1 MGINVTFY
9 RFSKKTNSTKIPY
22 AGQTVFNFSATQEG
36 TGDPSPENIRP
47 ILPGFSLLRD
57 DNTTLDV
64 YGGSLDI
71 VNSSIT
77 LTHKKSVFD
86 GSETGWDWYGAFQQ
100 LSLTLVDAATYI
112 WNQAT
117 YICDTL
123 KPVAN
128 NDRQGNYANYA
139 SLVSSGASVALSVPA
154 NSKADALVWL
164 GLHNVTFVYELAT
177 PTTIQLSYN
186 ELKRACD
193 QLGIPYPVHIP
204 VVYQAYDCELLDN
217 TTIQNPGIRLD
228 MHGGTVSPFDF
239 NYAYIPQFQRYYWVH
254 PPEYDLGTWIFS
266 LEVDV
271 LGSLR
276 DKIGDSEQYIMRSS
290 ADFDGTITD
299 TMYPIK
305 NDFESESVIESNET
319 IFGSVAGLDAW
330 YVVGIIGGLSG
341 EAYAYYETYLH
352 LNTSMLYNGSVIYF
366 VLTDA
371 QLREL
376 MSMLLGNVQIYDIET
391 EEMSEALAKQLLN
404 PIQYIESI
412 RCVPFKPDVMAYND
426 QDVLV
431 DKIQFGFTL
440 MDLNDAPEPTPPT
453 PPGEDEVEEVEEV
466 EPDAVPR
473 GWRILRRPRITYPLR
488 NISSGE
494 GWIRH
499 HAFTMALPVHPQKA
513 RGAWVK
519 GAPTSSYTIEMEPF
533 GMIQIPGNVP
543 IQAHEASVVIEP
555 GVTIRAF
562 MIKFEAWTDV
572 VTGMCKLI
580 VSFKDADREWHP
592 FYNDSRDISVTLPC
606 HQSIQDASSYFR
618 TWTNQN
624 AASHNKW
631 LDWITSIFGGISG
644 SYQTQSG
651 AGASSSIGVGA
662 GAVGGI
668 MSFGQSV
675 NNYYRATKP
684 QNMLSMLEAN
694 MPQISGN
701 GASGGSY
708 ISFASDFCAP
718 RVHCYFSLLT
728 VDNRPDHGRP
738 LCDFRTISAIPG
750 YIECDHAHLND
761 DDIALSAIE
770 REDALSFM
778 NGGFYYE

>member
-1 MGINVTFY
+1 MGLTVKFY
-9 RFSKKTNSTKIPY
+9 RFSKKTNSTKLPDELRNL
-22 AGQTVFNFSATQEG
+22 AGE
-36 TGDPSPENIRP
+36 
-47 ILPGFSLLRD
+47 
-57 DNTTLDV
+57 
-64 YGGSLDI
+64 
-71 VNSSIT
+71 
-77 LTHKKSVFD
+77 
-86 GSETGWDWYGAFQQ
+86 
-100 LSLTLVDAATYI
+100 
-112 WNQAT
+112 
-117 YICDTL
+117 
-123 KPVAN
+123 
-128 NDRQGNYANYA
+128 
-139 SLVSSGASVALSVPA
+139 
-154 NSKADALVWL
+154 
-164 GLHNVTFVYELAT
+164 
-177 PTTIQLSYN
+177 
-186 ELKRACD
+186 
-193 QLGIPYPVHIP
+193 
-204 VVYQAYDCELLDN
+204 YDCELLDN

-228 MHGGTVSPFDF
+228 MHGGTASPFDF
-239 NYAYIPQFQRYYWVH
+239 NYAYIPSFNRYYWVNSI
-254 PPEYDLGTWIFS
+254 EYDLGTWIFYM
-266 LEVDV
+266 EVDV
-271 LGSLR
+271 LASIRGW
-276 DKIGDSEQYIMRSS
+276 IGVSSQYIMRSS
-290 ADFDGTITD
+290 NVFDGTITD
-299 TMYPIK
+299 SMYPIK
-305 NDFESESVIESNET
+305 NDFNTMTRIESGET
-319 IFGSVAGLDAW
+319 IFGSVDGLDAW

-366 VLTDA
+366 VLTDS

-376 MSMLLGNVQIYDIET
+376 MSMLLGNVNIYDIET

-412 RCVPFKPDVMAYND
+412 RCVPFKPDVMSYND
-426 QDVLV
+426 TDILV

-453 PPGEDEVEEVEEV
+453 PPGENEVEEVEDV
-466 EPDAVPR
+466 EPDAVPA

-488 NISSGE
+488 NISTGE

-499 HAFTMALPVHPQKA
+499 HAFTMSLPVHPQRA
-513 RGAWVK
+513 RGEWVL
-519 GAPTSSYTIEMEPF
+519 GQPTSSYTIEMEPF
-533 GMIQIPGNVP
+533 GMIGIPGNVP
-543 IQAHEASVVIEP
+543 IQAKKFDYEVSA
-555 GVTIRAF
+555 GVTEKRF
-562 MIKFEAWTDV
+562 EIKFEAWTDV
-572 VTGMCKLI
+572 VTGMCKLMI
-580 VSFKDADREWHP
+580 YFQNSSNIWIP

-631 LDWITSIFGGISG
+631 LDWITGIFGGISG

-694 MPQISGN
+694 MPQISGE

-708 ISFASDFCAP
+708 ISFASDFCSP

-728 VDNRPDHGRP
+728 EDNNPDHGRP
-738 LCDFRTISAIPG
+738 LCAFRQINTIPG

-761 DDIALSAIE
+761 DIIPLTAIE
-770 REDALSFM
+770 REDALNFM

>member
-1 MGINVTFY
+1 MGITVKFY
-9 RFSKKTNSTKIPY
+9 RFSKKTNSTK
-22 AGQTVFNFSATQEG
+22 
-36 TGDPSPENIRP
+36 
-47 ILPGFSLLRD
+47 LPDELR
-57 DNTTLDV
+57 N
-64 YGGSLDI
+64 
-71 VNSSIT
+71 
-77 LTHKKSVFD
+77 
-86 GSETGWDWYGAFQQ
+86 
-100 LSLTLVDAATYI
+100 LV
-112 WNQAT
+112 
-117 YICDTL
+117 
-123 KPVAN
+123 
-128 NDRQGNYANYA
+128 G
-139 SLVSSGASVALSVPA
+139 
-154 NSKADALVWL
+154 
-164 GLHNVTFVYELAT
+164 E
-177 PTTIQLSYN
+177 
-186 ELKRACD
+186 
-193 QLGIPYPVHIP
+193 
-204 VVYQAYDCELLDN
+204 YDCELLDN

-228 MHGGTVSPFDF
+228 MHGGDASPFNF
-239 NYAYIPQFQRYYWVH
+239 NYAYIDDFERYYWVNAI
-254 PPEYDLGTWIFS
+254 EYDLGTWIFS

-271 LGSLR
+271 LASLR
-276 DKIGDSEQYIMRSS
+276 GSIGASAQYIMRSS
-290 ADFDGTITD
+290 YTFDGTITD
-299 TMYPIK
+299 SMYPIK
-305 NDFESESVIESNET
+305 NDFSTLTKIESSET
-319 IFGSVAGLDAW
+319 IFGSVAGLEAW

-366 VLTDA
+366 VLTDV

-440 MDLNDAPEPTPPT
+440 LDVNDIDPEPTPPT
-453 PPGEDEVEEVEEV
+453 PGENEVEEVEESEEV
-466 EPDAVPR
+466 EPDAVQK
-473 GWRILRRPRITYPLR
+473 GWRILRRPRITYTLR
-488 NISSGE
+488 NISTGE

-499 HAFTMALPVHPQKA
+499 HAFTMSLPVHPQRA
-513 RGAWVK
+513 RGEWVL
-519 GAPTSSYTIEMEPF
+519 GQPTSSYTIEMEPF
-533 GMIQIPGNVP
+533 GMIGIPGNVP
-543 IQAHEASVVIEP
+543 IQAKKIDVEVSS
-555 GVTIRAF
+555 GVTEKRF
-562 MIKFEAWTDV
+562 EIKFEAWTDV
-572 VTGMCKLI
+572 VTGMCKLMI
-580 VSFKDADREWHP
+580 FFLNPGNAWIP

-631 LDWITSIFGGISG
+631 LDWISGLFGGVSG

-694 MPQISGN
+694 MPRISGN

-708 ISFASDFCAP
+708 ISFAADFCSP
-718 RVHCYFSLLT
+718 RVHCYFSLLAD
-728 VDNRPDHGRP
+728 DNNSDHGRP
-738 LCDFRTISAIPG
+738 LCRIRQISNIPG
-750 YIECDHAHLND
+750 YIECDHAHFND
-761 DDIALSAIE
+761 DIIILTAIE
-770 REDALSFM
+770 REDAINFM

>member
-1 MGINVTFY
+1 MGITVKFY
-9 RFSKKTNSTKIPY
+9 RFSKKTNSTK
-22 AGQTVFNFSATQEG
+22 
-36 TGDPSPENIRP
+36 
-47 ILPGFSLLRD
+47 LPDELR
-57 DNTTLDV
+57 N
-64 YGGSLDI
+64 
-71 VNSSIT
+71 
-77 LTHKKSVFD
+77 
-86 GSETGWDWYGAFQQ
+86 
-100 LSLTLVDAATYI
+100 LV
-112 WNQAT
+112 
-117 YICDTL
+117 
-123 KPVAN
+123 
-128 NDRQGNYANYA
+128 G
-139 SLVSSGASVALSVPA
+139 
-154 NSKADALVWL
+154 
-164 GLHNVTFVYELAT
+164 E
-177 PTTIQLSYN
+177 
-186 ELKRACD
+186 
-193 QLGIPYPVHIP
+193 
-204 VVYQAYDCELLDN
+204 YDCELLDS

-228 MHGGTVSPFDF
+228 MHGGGTSPFDF
-239 NYAYIPQFQRYYWVH
+239 NYAYIEDFKRYYWVNAI
-254 PPEYDLGTWIFS
+254 EYDLGTWIFS

-271 LGSLR
+271 LASLR
-276 DKIGDSEQYIMRSS
+276 GSIGASSQYIMRSS
-290 ADFDGTITD
+290 NTFDGTITD
-299 TMYPIK
+299 SMYPIK
-305 NDFESESVIESNET
+305 NDFNTSTRIESGET
-319 IFGSVAGLDAW
+319 IFGSVDGLSAW

-376 MSMLLGNVQIYDIET
+376 MSMLLGNVNIYDIET
-391 EEMSEALAKQLLN
+391 TEMSEALAKQLLN

-453 PPGEDEVEEVEEV
+453 PPGENEVEDV
-466 EPDAVPR
+466 EPDAVPK

-488 NISSGE
+488 NISTGE

-499 HAFTMALPVHPQKA
+499 HAFTMSLPVHPQRA
-513 RGAWVK
+513 RGEWVL
-519 GAPTSSYTIEMEPF
+519 GQPTSSYTIEMEPF
-533 GMIQIPGNVP
+533 GMIGIPGNVP
-543 IQAHEASVVIEP
+543 IQAKKIDYEVSA
-555 GVTIRAF
+555 GVTEKRF
-562 MIKFEAWTDV
+562 EIKFEAWTDV
-572 VTGMCKLI
+572 VTGMCKLMI
-580 VSFKDADREWHP
+580 YFRNSSNVWIP

-631 LDWITSIFGGISG
+631 LDWITGIFGGISG

-708 ISFASDFCAP
+708 ISFASDFCSP
-718 RVHCYFSLLT
+718 RVHCYFSLLAD
-728 VDNRPDHGRP
+728 DNNSDHGRP
-738 LCDFRTISAIPG
+738 LCRVRQISNIPG
-750 YIECDHAHLND
+750 YIECDHAHFND
-761 DDIALSAIE
+761 DIIPLSAIE
-770 REDALSFM
+770 REDAINFM